1 VGRLGV
7 VTLRWFVFLLLL
19 AFTSVVPCAGAQS
32 VTLTAPETTL
42 ATPDDA
48 LGDLSQPSSVG
59 DSTDGLGDTAGGAV
73 DSGSAAAR
81 TSAGKAFRT
90 TFDRLPPRLERL
102 LERIELG
109 RNLRANLKRLEKML
123 GSVPVR
129 ERARLLRL
137 LNAEVR
143 RLRAGGVS
151 PAERRLIQRLIRTRA
166 AFIAPSVPT
175 PTSDVVDGTAGN
187 SGPAVAPGTGPRV
200 GEGVLRTYVAA
211 GKARSSE
218 RATPPSH
225 DAGEPPGKGDKGAFA
240 LSPLL
245 LALAAVLL
253 VTIVG
258 LAIKEERAT

>member
-1 VGRLGV
+1 M
-7 VTLRWFVFLLLL
+7 LLLTF
-19 AFTSVVPCAGAQS
+19 ASVVPCAGAQS
-32 VTLTAPETTL
+32 VTLTTPTTPETALT
-42 ATPDDA
+42 TPDGG
-48 LGDLSQPSSVG
+48 LGDLSQPGSVG
-59 DSTDGLGDTAGGAV
+59 DSTDGLGNTAGDAV
-73 DSGSAAAR
+73 DSGSTSAR

-109 RNLRANLKRLEKML
+109 QNLPANLKRLEKLL
-123 GSVPVR
+123 GSVSVG

-143 RLRAGGVS
+143 ALRAGGVR
-151 PAERRLIQRLIRTRA
+151 PAERRRIQRLIRTRA
-166 AFIAPSVPT
+166 AFSAPPVGT

-187 SGPAVAPGTGPRV
+187 SGAAVAPGTGPRV
-200 GEGVLRTYVAA
+200 GGAVLRTYVAA
-211 GKARSSE
+211 GKARPNE
-218 RATPPSH
+218 PVTPPARG
-225 DAGEPPGKGDKGAFA
+225 AGEPSGKGDEGAFS
-240 LSPLL
+240 LFPLL